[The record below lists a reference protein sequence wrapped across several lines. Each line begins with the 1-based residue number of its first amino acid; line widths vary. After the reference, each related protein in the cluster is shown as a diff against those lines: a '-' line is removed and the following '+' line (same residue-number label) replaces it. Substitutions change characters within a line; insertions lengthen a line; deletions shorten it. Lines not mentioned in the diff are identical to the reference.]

1 MRYYY
6 AQINA
11 DGVCIALSDLSA
23 EVIAANLIPL
33 AAYDSDIIGKRW
45 TGAAWVAVV

>member
-6 AQINA
+6 AQINQA
-11 DGVCIALSDLSA
+11 GICIALSDLSG
-23 EVIAANLIPL
+23 EVVNANMIPL
-33 AAYDSDIIGKRW
+33 PAYDSSVIGKRW